1 MAKLVNKKSAVE
13 DPNKLTG
20 PEKAA
25 VILLALGEEHTALWE
40 RLDDDE
46 VKEISQAMATLGN
59 VTAEAV
65 EALMIEFVS
74 GLSGS
79 GSVMGSYE
87 PVSYTHLT
95 LPTNRE
101 V

>member
-1 MAKLVNKKSAVE
+1 MAKLVNKKASID
-13 DPNKLTG
+13 DPNKLSG

-59 VTAEAV
+59 VSAEAV
-65 EALMIEFVS
+65 IAYMTGATGRFS
-74 GLSGS
+74 GRSNSLSS
-79 GSVMGSYE
+79 RVTK
-87 PVSYTHLT
+87 P
-95 LPTNRE
+95 RC
-101 V
+101 

>member
-1 MAKLVNKKSAVE
+1 MAKLVNKKASIDDA
-13 DPNKLTG
+13 NKLSG

-59 VTAEAV
+59 VTAEAGHA
-65 EALMIEFVS
+65 E
-74 GLSGS
+74 
-79 GSVMGSYE
+79 
-87 PVSYTHLT
+87 T
-95 LPTNRE
+95 LPVDRSMF
-101 V
+101 